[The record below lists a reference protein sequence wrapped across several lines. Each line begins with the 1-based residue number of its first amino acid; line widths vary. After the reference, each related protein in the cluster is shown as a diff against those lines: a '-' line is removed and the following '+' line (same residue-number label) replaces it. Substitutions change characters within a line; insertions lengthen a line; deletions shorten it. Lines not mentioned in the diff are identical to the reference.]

1 MPYLERDK
9 YFEELDDECEK
20 ECEIIAAK
28 IIRELY
34 GK

>member
-9 YFEELDDECEK
+9 YFQELCDNGEK
-20 ECEIIAAK
+20 ECEEIAAK
-28 IIRELY
+28 IVRELY